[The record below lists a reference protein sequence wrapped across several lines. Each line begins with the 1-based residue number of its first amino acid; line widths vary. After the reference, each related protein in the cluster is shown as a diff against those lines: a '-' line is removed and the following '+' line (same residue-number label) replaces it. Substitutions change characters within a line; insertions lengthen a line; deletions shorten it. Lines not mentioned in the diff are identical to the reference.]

1 MYNRS
6 GSIAQCPPN
15 AWAGYISY
23 VTPLLLPV
31 TIRQFWN
38 KNGRTGVD
46 RMMEI
51 IGDEIIVANSL
62 PGVPA
67 IDQLDPEY
75 ICDTEVVT
83 S

>member
-1 MYNRS
+1 MS
-6 GSIAQCPPN
+6 SIRLG
-15 AWAGYISY
+15 WAYFICDAL
-23 VTPLLLPV
+23 TPSV

-38 KNGRTGVD
+38 KNGQTGVD
-46 RMMEI
+46 RVMEI
-51 IGDEIIVANSL
+51 IGDEIIVAISL

-83 S
+83 R